1 MVQDAKVLLNK
12 KAYRVFKK
20 VAIFGI
26 IAFIVVVGY
35 EKYLSIKAH
44 HKIIKEMD

>member
-20 VAIFGI
+20 VAIFGV